1 MKYNFCVITEKKIRV
16 DMYLSALFEEFS
28 RSYIQKMIDS
38 GQLLVNWIIL
48 RKNTKISNRDEIL
61 LEIVTIKLEEVKPEK
76 MDLDIIFE
84 DDGILVL
91 NKNPGTNVHPVPWE
105 GWKSSTLVNWV
116 LDHCKEKLPTI
127 NWVERPWIVHRLDKD
142 TSGAIMIAKNDKM
155 MSYLSESIKQK
166 KVWKY
171 YLAIVSW
178 ILTKDNFKIE
188 SYIGRD
194 PNDRKKMTLKNPVN
208 PKLAV
213 TFGKVLKHIDSK
225 YSLIMLKLETWRTH
239 QIRVHLSSIG
249 YPIIGD
255 RTYWNSKVNKTA
267 TTLFQLKRQALHAY
281 FIEIDLFWKPMKF
294 VAELKDDMKKIIRE
308 DVKTE
313 F

>member
-1 MKYNFCVITEKKIRV
+1 MKYNFCVIYEKNIRV
-16 DMYLSALFEEFS
+16 DMYLSALFKDFS
-28 RSYIQKMIDS
+28 RSYIQKMIDN
-38 GQLLVNWIIL
+38 GQLMVNWKIL
-48 RKNTKISNRDEIL
+48 RKNTKISFMDEIT
-61 LEIVTIKLEEVKPEK
+61 LEVITTKLEEIEPEK

-84 DDGILVL
+84 DNNILVL
-91 NKNPGTNVHPVPWE
+91 NKNPNINVHPVPWE
-105 GWKSSTLVNWV
+105 WWKSSTLVNWV
-116 LDHCKEKLPTI
+116 LYHCKESLPTI
-127 NWVERPWIVHRLDKD
+127 NWVERPWIIHRLDKD
-142 TSGAIMIAKNDKM
+142 TSWAIMIAKNDKM
-155 MSYLSESIKQK
+155 MSYLSETIKDR

-194 PNDRKKMTLKNPVN
+194 PNDRKRMTSKNPVN
-208 PKLAV
+208 PKLAI

-255 RTYWNSKVNKTA
+255 KTYWNSKVNKAAA
-267 TTLFQLKRQALHAY
+267 TLYRLKRQALHAY
-281 FIEIDLFWKPMKF
+281 FIEIDMYWKPMKF
-294 VAELKDDMKKIIRE
+294 VAPLKDDMMKIIGDE
-308 DVKTE
+308 IKTE